1 VSCEAIGLRLGAPGG
16 SRLPED
22 GGLLATGMSGF
33 FATIG
38 ALVGGW
44 IGWSIGA
51 HVGLMTGYMLSVV
64 GSALGVYLGRQA
76 ADALLP

>member
-1 VSCEAIGLRLGAPGG
+1 MNAGGFPARWDPATRNRRKTVIYSAI
-16 SRLPED
+16 
-22 GGLLATGMSGF
+22 GMSGF

-51 HVGLMTGYMLSVV
+51 QVGLMTGYMLSVV
-64 GSALGVYLGRQA
+64 GSAVGVYFGRQA